1 MPILATAREVASG
14 MAHLHSMNILHGD
27 LTSLN
32 VLLTSSDLDSR
43 GFIAKV
49 SQSSARIIS
58 VIVKFNIIAQCA
70 SGTLTS
76 LRRIVLVVAWSTKL
90 QKVAVSRSILEASM
104 ILKRS
109 PSFIETACDVL
120 GG

>member
-49 SQSSARIIS
+49 SQAAPDPCNHSYQYAAR
-58 VIVKFNIIAQCA
+58 
-70 SGTLTS
+70 TLTTLHS
-76 LRRIVLVVAWSTKL
+76 AHAHVA
-90 QKVAVSRSILEASM
+90 
-104 ILKRS
+104 
-109 PSFIETACDVL
+109 
-120 GG
+120 